1 MKVYAG
7 VDLGGTNIKAGLVDV
22 EKGNLLISDSVPT
35 QSHLGPESV
44 LSRMA
49 KLVKKLISQSGFG
62 DNEIG
67 GLGISAPG
75 IIDLDTNTTVFMTNL
90 HRRWRQIPVG
100 DWMMEALGYKVKML
114 NDVRA
119 ITYGEWKF
127 GAGKGVDSL
136 VCFAV
141 GTGVGGGL
149 VVNNQLVLG
158 FEGTAGEVGHQTLDP
173 NGPLCG
179 CGNHGCLEVYASGP
193 AIAAEAARGILQGWS
208 TKISELIDHD
218 LNRLTPKVVAQ
229 AADQGDEFAL
239 EIWQRAGRY
248 LGIGVANILTSIG
261 VKRVI
266 IAGGVANAGDL
277 LLNPI
282 KAEIKKR
289 VFLMPVDQV
298 DVVRGKLGSTAGI
311 IGIAAWRAEQDEDQ
325 KTRERIKN

>member
-1 MKVYAG
+1 MNLYAG

-22 EKGNLLISDSVPT
+22 DKGDLIIMDGVPT

-44 LSRMA
+44 LTRMA
-49 KLVKKLISQSGFG
+49 ELMKKLIADSGFRLK
-62 DNEIG
+62 EIR

-75 IIDLDTNTTVFMTNL
+75 IVDLDTNTTVFLPNL
-90 HRRWRQIPVG
+90 HGGWRQVPIG
-100 DWMMEALGYKVKML
+100 AWMTSALGLQVSML

-119 ITYGEWKF
+119 ITYGEWQF

-136 VCFAV
+136 VCCAV

-149 VVNNQLVLG
+149 VVHNQLVLG
-158 FEGTAGEVGHQTLDP
+158 FGGTAGEIGHQTVDP

-193 AIAAEAARGILQGWS
+193 AIVAEAARGIRQGWS
-208 TKISELIDHD
+208 TKIADLIDQD
-218 LNRLTPKVVAQ
+218 LNQLTAKIVAQ
-229 AADQGDEFAL
+229 AAKMGDEFAI

-248 LGIGVANILTSIG
+248 LGIGVGNILTSIG

-277 LLNPI
+277 LMDPI
-282 KAEIKKR
+282 RTEIKKR
-289 VFLMPVDQV
+289 VFLMPVEKV
-298 DVVRGKLGSTAGI
+298 EIVKGKLGSTAGI
-311 IGIAAWRAEQDEDQ
+311 IGIAAWRAKQDAVE
-325 KTRERIKN
+325 KTFGSQ